1 MRQMLYVAMCLSAAA
16 LVTSTASEAEVVI
29 SSKDGK
35 TSIRGTISSFEDG
48 MFTISTS
55 VGPITLDANLVDCS
69 GEECPEIDALD
80 QLVRIAGPQFLL
92 SDLMPDLIRSYAEQT
107 DSKPALPIENGASEP
122 VELFRGDNQLVTF
135 ETQTQS
141 PNEAFQ
147 ALLRGDVEVV
157 LSDRSINEQ
166 EIEAFLIEGMGD
178 LSAPSQESIVAQDGI
193 VALVSGENAVKRLS
207 VVELMEI
214 FAGNVTN
221 WAQLGGSDLPINVY
235 LPDDDGTLAETFEL
249 TLLEPEFLSVTAAA
263 ERLPSLEDI
272 DNAIAND
279 PGGIGITSLSTFKNS
294 KPVELIASCGVP
306 IRSSRFAV
314 KAEDYPFSRRIY
326 MYVADRE
333 LPSHAQKFIDHAKER
348 SSRQG
353 LNGSAFLGLDPEVA
367 TISDHGHQLAY
378 SLADPV
384 HALEMP
390 SLRAFTQTVFDAERL
405 SVTFRFNEGSSQL
418 DNKSIADAERLLSHM
433 SDDEFE
439 GREVLLIGFTDSI
452 GSGDVNRVLS
462 TRRAQQVLD
471 TIDTLSESGV
481 DRGSIQAMGFGEAYP
496 VACDTTEFGR
506 ELNRR
511 VEVWIR

>member
-1 MRQMLYVAMCLSAAA
+1 
-16 LVTSTASEAEVVI
+16 
-29 SSKDGK
+29 
-35 TSIRGTISSFEDG
+35 
-48 MFTISTS
+48 
-55 VGPITLDANLVDCS
+55 
-69 GEECPEIDALD
+69 
-80 QLVRIAGPQFLL
+80 
-92 SDLMPDLIRSYAEQT
+92 
-107 DSKPALPIENGASEP
+107 
-122 VELFRGDNQLVTF
+122 
-135 ETQTQS
+135 
-141 PNEAFQ
+141 
-147 ALLRGDVEVV
+147 
-157 LSDRSINEQ
+157 
-166 EIEAFLIEGMGD
+166 
-178 LSAPSQESIVAQDGI
+178 
-193 VALVSGENAVKRLS
+193 
-207 VVELMEI
+207 
-214 FAGNVTN
+214 
-221 WAQLGGSDLPINVY
+221 
-235 LPDDDGTLAETFEL
+235 
-249 TLLEPEFLSVTAAA
+249 
-263 ERLPSLEDI
+263 
-272 DNAIAND
+272 
-279 PGGIGITSLSTFKNS
+279 
-294 KPVELIASCGVP
+294 
-306 IRSSRFAV
+306 V

-333 LPSHAQKFIDHAKER
+333 LPSHTQKFIDHAKER

-433 SDDEFE
+433 SDDDFE